1 MIGGRDIP
9 PPLLFYIL
17 YIVMA
22 LINKSFQTKK
32 IPATPNLLLIIEC
45 GWHDILR
52 FVFSVSERYTCR
64 QSTILSVK
72 QRILVCVRDR
82 VGVSDG
88 VSFEQR
94 ARDGDPSVSV
104 CVSDGDYF
112 E

>member
-17 YIVMA
+17 DGPHQ
-22 LINKSFQTKK
+22 NKSKQSRSLQRLKYYYS
-32 IPATPNLLLIIEC
+32 LLIG
-45 GWHDILR
+45 GWDDILR
-52 FVFSVSERYTCR
+52 FVFSVSERCTCR
-64 QSTILSVK
+64 QSTILCVR